1 MRELAV
7 LCAAYSISL
16 FYRGMISVIA
26 PEISAD
32 LSLDE
37 AQLGLLASSFF
48 LSFGVAQIPSGIV
61 LDRFGGRLA
70 IAAFMWFAVFGIGL
84 FSIATHYYQALA
96 GMVLIG
102 IGCAPVFTG
111 AMVFIGRLFS
121 PERFA
126 YVTALVIAIGSL
138 GDLLGTTPLGML
150 SEWVGWRSSLRLVM
164 LVTALIACLS
174 LLGLSRDRPAT
185 AHETPGRM
193 LRGMLRISTVRS
205 LWPILPM
212 FLASY
217 GVLMA
222 IRGLWSGPYLADVFA
237 ANTTER
243 GFILMAMSVSMA
255 CGTFLLGLVDRRL
268 QQTKT
273 LVIYSSVLALLP
285 LILLAYYPDKGS
297 VFAMWCFI
305 TVGLFGFTYPL
316 LMSHSRTFLAPEYY
330 GRGMAMLTA
339 IGMGGVGVVQGAS
352 GWLLEWAGSAQ
363 LPPAE
368 QYQMLFILLAG
379 ILSVAIFVYCF
390 SRKHGNS
397 DQPASVIRQ
406 HTAQLVENA

>member
-1 MRELAV
+1 MRELTV

-32 LSLDE
+32 LALNG

-70 IAAFMWFAVFGIGL
+70 IASFMWFAVLGIGL
-84 FSIATHYYQALA
+84 FSVATHYYQALA
-96 GMVLIG
+96 AMMLIG

-111 AMVFIGRLFS
+111 TMLFIGRLFS

-126 YVTALVIAIGSL
+126 YITALVIAIGSL

-150 SEWVGWRSSLRLVM
+150 AEWLGWRSSLRLVM
-164 LVTALIACLS
+164 LVTALVACLS
-174 LLGLSRDRPAT
+174 FFGLSSDRPAT
-185 AHETPGRM
+185 ANEKLGVM
-193 LRGMLRISTVRS
+193 LRGMLRICSIRH

-243 GFILMAMSVSMA
+243 GFILMAMSVAMA
-255 CGTFLLGLVDRRL
+255 SGTFLLGLLDRKL

-273 LVIYSSVLALLP
+273 VVLYSSVLALLP

-297 VFAMWCFI
+297 IFAMWCFI
-305 TVGLFGFTYPL
+305 TIGLFGFNYPL
-316 LMSHSRTFLAPEYY
+316 LMSHSRSFLAPAYY

-339 IGMGGVGVVQGAS
+339 ISMGGVGVVQGAS
-352 GWLLEWAGSAQ
+352 GWLLKWADSAQ
-363 LPPAE
+363 LSATE

-379 ILSVAIFVYCF
+379 ILSGAIAVYCF
-390 SRKHGNS
+390 SRKHGYS
-397 DQPASVIRQ
+397 DQPAAVMDHKNLQSVA
-406 HTAQLVENA
+406 HG